1 MKQINSDLL
10 IVGAGPSGI
19 YAAYYA
25 GFRGLS
31 TVVIDSLEEAG
42 GQITAMYP
50 EKLIFDV
57 AGFSA
62 IKGKDLINELL
73 KQAGAYSPNYILGET
88 ANELTKNADG
98 SFTVK
103 SETHEITVKAIII
116 TGGIGKFT
124 PRPLPAA
131 TEWHGKGLVHFVPHF
146 ELHKDENIVIVG
158 GGDSAFDWA
167 MALHPIAKSISLVHR
182 RDAFRAHEASVV
194 EVKKLG
200 VNFYLE
206 SEVSEVTGSDKIEQ
220 VSVKN
225 IKTGEVTNLP
235 TDTLVAALGFTAN
248 IGPLAEWGIDLEK
261 RRILVDTSMM
271 TNVEKIYAAGDISTY
286 PGKVAL
292 ISVGFGEAATAVN
305 NAAVAI
311 NPEAHLF
318 PGHSSGSVE

>member
-1 MKQINSDLL
+1 M
-10 IVGAGPSGI
+10 GAGPTGI

-42 GQITAMYP
+42 GQIIAMYP

-57 AGFSA
+57 AGFPG
-62 IKGKDLINELL
+62 IKGKDLIKNLMQ
-73 KQAGAYSPNYILGET
+73 QASVFNPNFILNET
-88 ANELTKNADG
+88 ATELTKNANG
-98 SFTVK
+98 SFTIK
-103 SETHEITVKAIII
+103 SEKHEILAKAVII

-131 TEWHGKGLVHFVPHF
+131 ADWHGKGAVHFVPHF

-167 MALHPIAKSISLVHR
+167 MALHPIAKSVSLVHR
-182 RDAFRAHEASVV
+182 RDAFRAHEASVAQ
-194 EVKKLG
+194 VKELG
-200 VNFYLE
+200 VKFYLE
-206 SEVSEVTGSDKIEQ
+206 SEVSEVQGSDKIEK
-220 VSVKN
+220 VV
-225 IKTGEVTNLP
+225 IKHLKTEAATEISA
-235 TDTLVAALGFTAN
+235 DTLVAALGFVAN
-248 IGPLAEWGIDLEK
+248 IGPLVEWGLELEK
-261 RRILVDTSMM
+261 RKILVDTSMK
-271 TNVEKIYAAGDISTY
+271 TNIDNIYAAGDISTY

-292 ISVGFGEAATAVN
+292 ISVGFGEAASAIN

-311 NPEAHLF
+311 NPGAHLA